1 MSAVVLVVPLA
12 TAILQFPSTL
22 TAGIAFERGRRAD
35 ANGAF
40 DLAVVEY
47 SKVVERFPT
56 STLAVARKGMA
67 AFHARQ
73 YQVARE
79 AFNIIGGR
87 DASPE
92 IAREV
97 NNAID
102 QMKKLIGTGSPK
114 SVDDY
119 LKEAGVIK

>member
-1 MSAVVLVVPLA
+1 VVLVVPLA
-12 TAILQFPSTL
+12 IAILQFPSAL
-22 TAGIAFERGRRAD
+22 TAGIAFERGQRAD

-56 STLAVARKGMA
+56 STLAVARKGIA

-73 YQVARE
+73 YQVAAE
-79 AFNIIGGR
+79 AFNIIAGR

-92 IAREV
+92 IVREV

-102 QMKKLIGTGSPK
+102 EMKK
-114 SVDDY
+114 V
-119 LKEAGVIK
+119 AR